1 MSMGASVAEGR
12 ASSTGMALVE
22 IFSLLA
28 SRSTASAVVAIALF
42 PKKRSPLKRRGFFV
56 AACFCLVS
64 VLAAFLSA
72 FVRFVRFGRF
82 VRGLHDFN
90 KEMKR
95 AHALRDH

>member
-1 MSMGASVAEGR
+1 LWLKPDFGVTLRRVGVGVLAERLRPGA
-12 ASSTGMALVE
+12 
-22 IFSLLA
+22 
-28 SRSTASAVVAIALF
+28 
-42 PKKRSPLKRRGFFV
+42 FV
-56 AACFCLVS
+56 WRACFGLFWP
-64 VLAAFLSA
+64 L